1 MVTTQASSNSV
12 QDQLKALART
22 PQFYWWIG
30 HLLTLLFTVLTLVT
44 FNSVQLFY
52 KLAFI
57 GALMSYGIVI
67 RSSHQEFNFSM
78 ECAARVFSD
87 ENFSYTFLAIYWL
100 INEPVLVAMFPFALY
115 SVFHFIGYFR
125 STILLTLYPN
135 VKQELESKTQT
146 PSLPTRLHFTLG
158 KFAEKYSVK
167 TIQLASFLEVSLV
180 PIYLLLRV
188 TTRFRSIFSLFFYGQ
203 FLRQRASQSAQTR
216 ASFNQLAAI
225 LDRYILQ
232 SAVPTQVQNIY
243 IRIKAFMSS
252 LIIQIPSANHT
263 Q

>member
-188 TTRFRSIFSLFFYGQ
+188 TTRFRSIFSLFFFMGNFYVNVLVNQHKLVLHLTNSLPYLIGT
-203 FLRQRASQSAQTR
+203 FY
-216 ASFNQLAAI
+216 NQLFQPKFKI
-225 LDRYILQ
+225 FISESKHLCL
-232 SAVPTQVQNIY
+232 
-243 IRIKAFMSS
+243 
-252 LIIQIPSANHT
+252 L
-263 Q
+263 